1 MGKKYCIVSVRLSE
15 ERHKRLEDLL
25 KALNKNWTWACDFG
39 LNNIEEKSEDFL
51 RERLL
56 QLQKDVIQC
65 NTKLLENQNFVVQC
79 STEIEQLRKV
89 YTSKEHRR
97 SIVNPSKEDVSWL
110 QARLRHLDDPMTPQQ
125 FLSYCQVK
133 AKDGVLEV
141 FP

>member
-1 MGKKYCIVSVRLSE
+1 MSKKYNIVSVRLGE
-15 ERHKRLEDLL
+15 ERYKRLDELIHSL
-25 KALNKNWTWACDFG
+25 GKTWPWAFDYG
-39 LNNIEEKSEDFL
+39 LTNIEEKSEDFL